1 MELKY
6 QKWNRLKEL
15 FYEESNKS
23 FTVRELAKQ
32 TKQPVSSVQRYLQQ
46 LKKEGFISEDNQAI
60 ITSYFKIKK
69 THHFIEKLFEIGLLE
84 FLEQKLQPSVII
96 LFGSMRKG
104 EYTAESDIDIFIEQP
119 TLDKKN
125 KGLLNLKPFEKKLNH
140 KIELH
145 IEKSIN
151 DLPAPLYNNIING
164 IKLYGYVKVK

>member
-1 MELKY
+1 MGLKY
-6 QKWNRLKEL
+6 QEWNRLKEL

-32 TKQPVSSVQRYLQQ
+32 TKLPVSSVQRYLQQ
-46 LKKEGFISEDNQAI
+46 LKEEGFINENNQAI
-60 ITSYFKIKK
+60 ITNHFKIKK
-69 THHFIEKLFEIGLLE
+69 AHYFIEKLFELGLLE

-96 LFGSMRKG
+96 LFGSIRKG
-104 EYTAESDIDIFIEQP
+104 EYTAESDIDLFIEQP
-119 TLDKKN
+119 TLDKKKPLSLTLN
-125 KGLLNLKPFEKKLNH
+125 KFEKKLNH

-151 DLPAPLYNNIING
+151 DLPAPFYNNVING